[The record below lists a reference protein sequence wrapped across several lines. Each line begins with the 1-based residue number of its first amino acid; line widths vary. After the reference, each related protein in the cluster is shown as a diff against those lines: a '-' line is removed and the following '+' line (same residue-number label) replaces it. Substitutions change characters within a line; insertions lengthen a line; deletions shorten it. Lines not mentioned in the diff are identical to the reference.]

1 MSESQTARLHSVI
14 WSLSVLVALVG
25 LASVSTGR
33 LLTGAAFGVAG
44 GSGLVAL
51 SLLSTRQIHRDRF
64 GYAVGGTIGILA
76 VASIFAVAIVVSVDA
91 FSLGFSTDVRVVAF
105 ATALQAVLFVIAVRS
120 PSSSPIARWLA
131 PVTGHITVLFG
142 SAQALGWGP
151 FTSKTVLL
159 AYAVG
164 FSLLALHAF
173 WMRQRAHERVIPP
186 RPATDPRRWEAVLIV
201 AVFVAVIGAAIAD
214 LVVRPGTAE
223 LAVRS
228 GGLIPESA
236 VAQTAAA
243 TAAGAA
249 IVGFSTIAAPPSP
262 PRFLD
267 VLTGTRATVA
277 QHALTLILLLN
288 MLLVVVLMAVPWG
301 FYPVLGVFLTWLAIG
316 VTVEYASVIHAY
328 RKRQGTSPVP
338 PLPQDPSI
346 TVVVA
351 AYNDGV
357 VLEESLTH
365 NVEALDPLPFVVVP
379 ASRSTDDTVA
389 VANEFQRQYPDRI
402 RVVEGVGGTKA
413 ADLNDVWDSID
424 TEFAL
429 VLDSD
434 ETVDTEFVARGLHA
448 FEEQPELGIVQ
459 GRKVSEAPHERSLA
473 LFGSVERQQST
484 WLEHRFMHDVFG
496 AGHFAGSAALL
507 RREVPTSV
515 GGWSPEVLTE
525 DIDLTVRLQ
534 LQTDWEIAY
543 DTEMVA
549 LESTPENSRELV
561 RQRQRWTRG
570 WAQVAERYLGTMLR
584 SRGVGTRRTVGMSW
598 LLFAAVSAPLA
609 TIFPTLLVLPF
620 LGVGGGLPLLAAV
633 VLALYLLPA
642 RGISF
647 GYAALRDPTIPL
659 PTTLGNAVK
668 IVVYGYL
675 WIVLNWII
683 QIHSLYLEIGGS
695 PGVWHV
701 TRKQTRAEMRRQA
714 KAEARRQ
721 SNINEVAAGTGT
733 NPFTRWYRVRIGQPT
748 TDGEVLGY
756 WLYVLGTI
764 LGILGVLLLFNSRS
778 AEPARQW
785 SIVFASASL
794 VLLMAGPAIRL
805 PLQRSTTSL
814 TSLGMAISAVAIA
827 WFVVAYPAQWSTDT
841 GHPTIIALYTVGV
854 FVIAISA
861 AVVPLVTKSVEPD
874 QPTTTPDETV
884 GAQQA
889 PVETTPRLSSDDL

>member
-14 WSLSVLVALVG
+14 WYLSVLVALVG

-44 GSGLVAL
+44 GSTLVVL
-51 SLLSTRQIHRDRF
+51 SLLSTWQIHRDKF
-64 GYAVGGTIGILA
+64 GHAVGGTLGILA
-76 VASIFAVAIVVSVDA
+76 VASIFFVAIVVSVDV
-91 FSLGFSTDVRVVAF
+91 FSLGFPTDVRVVAF
-105 ATALQAVLFVIAVRS
+105 ATGLQAMLFILSVRS

-151 FTSKTVLL
+151 FTSRTVLL

-173 WMRQRAHERVIPP
+173 WMRQRANERVIPP
-186 RPATDPRRWEAVLIV
+186 RPDTDPRRWEAVLIV
-201 AVFVAVIGAAIAD
+201 AVFVAVISAAIAD

-243 TAAGAA
+243 IAAGATV
-249 IVGFSTIAAPPSP
+249 VGFSTIAAPPSP
-262 PRFLD
+262 PGFLD
-267 VLTGTRATVA
+267 VLTGTRATVV

-288 MLLVVVLMAVPWG
+288 MLLVVVLMAAPWG
-301 FYPVLGVFLTWLAIG
+301 FYPVLGVFLAWLAIG
-316 VTVEYASVIHAY
+316 VSVEYASVVHAR
-328 RKRQGTSPVP
+328 RKRPTTASPAP

-351 AYNDGV
+351 AYNDEA
-357 VLEESLTH
+357 VLSESLSH
-365 NVEALDPLPFVVVP
+365 NIEELAPLPFVVVP

-389 VANEFQRQYPDRI
+389 VANEFQRQYPDRV
-402 RVVEGVGGTKA
+402 RAVEGVGDTKA
-413 ADLNDVWDSID
+413 ADLNDVWASID

-434 ETVDTEFVARGLHA
+434 EIVDTEFVARGLHA
-448 FEEQPELGIVQ
+448 FEEQPELGIAQ
-459 GRKVSEAPHERSLA
+459 GRKVSEAPRESPLA

-496 AGHFAGSAALL
+496 AGHFAGSAALI
-507 RREVPTSV
+507 RREVPSSV
-515 GGWSPEVLTE
+515 GGWSPAVLTE

-543 DTEMVA
+543 DMEMVA

-584 SRGVGTRRTVGMSW
+584 SRGVGTRRTIGMSW

-620 LGVGGGLPLLAAV
+620 LGIGGGLPLLAAV

-675 WIVLNWII
+675 WIVLNWIV

-701 TRKQTRAEMRRQA
+701 TRKQTREEMRRQA
-714 KAEARRQ
+714 SVHETTV
-721 SNINEVAAGTGT
+721 VAGT
-733 NPFTRWYRVRIGQPT
+733 NPFSRWYRTRIGQPT
-748 TDGEVLGY
+748 TDGEILGY

-764 LGILGVLLLFNSRS
+764 LGVLGVWLLFNSHS
-778 AEPARQW
+778 AGPARQW
-785 SIVFASASL
+785 SIVIASASL

-805 PLQRSTTSL
+805 PLRRSSTLL
-814 TSLGMAISAVAIA
+814 TYLGMAISAVALV

-884 GAQQA
+884 GAQQT
-889 PVETTPRLSSDDL
+889 PVETTPRLSSDEL